1 MNLNNEL
8 DEEWMN
14 FNENG
19 NFESNKKSNTNELI
33 NDIKCSDIYISTKT
47 KIGYLNL
54 TNIDLNDLFWKL
66 PILEY
71 HIPKNGILKKSF
83 KIIVIVKKK

>member
-19 NFESNKKSNTNELI
+19 NFESNKKSNIMN
-33 NDIKCSDIYISTKT
+33 
-47 KIGYLNL
+47 
-54 TNIDLNDLFWKL
+54 
-66 PILEY
+66 
-71 HIPKNGILKKSF
+71 
-83 KIIVIVKKK
+83 

>member
-33 NDIKCSDIYISTKT
+33 NDIKCRIFIYQ
-47 KIGYLNL
+47 
-54 TNIDLNDLFWKL
+54 
-66 PILEY
+66 PRQR
-71 HIPKNGILKKSF
+71 
-83 KIIVIVKKK
+83 

>member
-33 NDIKCSDIYISTKT
+33 NDIKCSDIYISTRQR
-47 KIGYLNL
+47 
-54 TNIDLNDLFWKL
+54 
-66 PILEY
+66 
-71 HIPKNGILKKSF
+71 
-83 KIIVIVKKK
+83 